1 MSNHSTTGTEPDG
14 RVTSQSSLH
23 RRKPCKEEDEQF
35 LAPLANA
42 YEAATLRYSSADE
55 RLDSFHTPVKFSWS
69 QFWVSFIYENL
80 PPVFLSPIAA
90 LLIERSVSRAWHVC
104 QHRGLC
110 ALSTRHNSR
119 KFILYNWLIVYPASW
134 LITLGLILH
143 LTGAEVAVQNIDL
156 WQMVLAYLFLFMRR
170 LVISV
175 KYAYFRPEDF
185 EQLSRPAPHWG
196 FDKTSRRL
204 VGVGWSDPLA
214 HPGLIDDELTCAM
227 DENDLSLQ
235 GIPFKLNAE
244 VCESLSQQSTSDLF
258 SAKSANT
265 QADEVTSGFVLYQIL
280 TSVYRHTMS
289 PIFIS
294 IVFSCALSFALLPI
308 AVRVFYGLSPMG
320 ATAIEMLIFWASTL
334 GFLSSLGIM
343 NFVFICAFD
352 FERRYRTMQKIG
364 QLISYPGLPVEDLG
378 LTVSAS
384 GQRYLYADPTERINI
399 FAWMN
404 CRKTLRSFGEGFYF
418 RIQRYTSLLLAY
430 SFFCVAVLNLI
441 AWAEIRHHISTV
453 YLTSLIVL
461 VIGSISLFSIYKA
474 MRLQSLSAINRA
486 SIKKQ
491 LFLME
496 EQIWQT
502 SSQQG
507 DPAELHKE
515 LHKLRSAKALLEKA
529 DELMSFNELVHQPTT
544 VLGFAAN
551 RGIMGSALGLLVTG
565 CLLAGQGFSASDIAY
580 DINGWFNF

>member
-1 MSNHSTTGTEPDG
+1 MSDDLTANNM
-14 RVTSQSSLH
+14 QSSLH
-23 RRKPCKEEDEQF
+23 RRTPSKEEDEQF
-35 LAPLANA
+35 LAPLDSAHK
-42 YEAATLRYSSADE
+42 AATLRYSSADE
-55 RLDSFHTPVKFSWS
+55 RMESFHTPVTFSWS

-90 LLIERSVSRAWHVC
+90 LLIERSASRAWHLC

-110 ALSTRHNSR
+110 ALSTRHNSLR
-119 KFILYNWLIVYPASW
+119 FILYNWLVVYPASW

-143 LTGAEVAVQNIDL
+143 LTGTDAVVQNVDR
-156 WQMVLAYLFLFMRR
+156 WQIVLAYLFLFMRR

-227 DENDLSLQ
+227 DENDVSLQ
-235 GIPFKLNAE
+235 GIPFKLNRSI
-244 VCESLSQQSTSDLF
+244 CDSLEQQPSSHLF
-258 SAKSANT
+258 AAKSANT
-265 QADEVTSGFVLYQIL
+265 KADEVASGFVLHQIL
-280 TSVYRHTMS
+280 TSVYRHKMS
-289 PIFIS
+289 SIFIS
-294 IVFSCALSFALLPI
+294 IVFACALSFALLPI
-308 AVRVFYGLSPMG
+308 VVRMYYGLSPMG
-320 ATAIEMLIFWASTL
+320 ETIIETIIFWASTL

-352 FERRYRTMQKIG
+352 FERRFKTMQKLG
-364 QLISYPGLPVEDLG
+364 QLITYPGLPVEDFG
-378 LTVSAS
+378 LLAAK
-384 GQRYLYADPTERINI
+384 GQQHLFADPKERVNI

-430 SFFCVAVLNLI
+430 SFFCVVVLNLI

-453 YLTSLIVL
+453 YLTSLIIL

-474 MRLQSLSAINRA
+474 IRLQSLSATQRD
-486 SIKKQ
+486 SIKKEI
-491 LFLME
+491 FLME
-496 EQIWQT
+496 EQIWHN
-502 SSQQG
+502 SSESA
-507 DPAELHKE
+507 DSTE
-515 LHKLRSAKALLEKA
+515 LHKLRSAKALLEKV
-529 DELMSFNELVHQPTT
+529 DELMSFNELVHKPTT